1 MLLLDCFQ
9 LKTLCFAGIVLELRT
24 SPKTFDLAQQ
34 REVCG
39 KAKGRR
45 QPPVQSLLY
54 ISFAAGSF
62 RKQGRGGGEGM
73 YGEGNKAAPS
83 PWPKV
88 SDKTKVRQDPLLF
101 FFVKRETGIF
111 IFRESCVTNLHFTR
125 RVTTRTI
132 PLYKNI
138 LNKRIIDLASSL
150 LTQLLLPAD
159 LMLLRQI
166 KYFGGGGEGLGCWGK

>member
-54 ISFAAGSF
+54 ISFAVGSF
-62 RKQGRGGGEGM
+62 QKQGRGGGG
-73 YGEGNKAAPS
+73 GGN
-83 PWPKV
+83 
-88 SDKTKVRQDPLLF
+88 VRGNPLARSSTLF
-101 FFVKRETGIF
+101 TNRKRLG
-111 IFRESCVTNLHFTR
+111 
-125 RVTTRTI
+125 
-132 PLYKNI
+132 
-138 LNKRIIDLASSL
+138 SSL
-150 LTQLLLPAD
+150 VLPHLYFWCNHVCLFSFHAPNSARALTSDTP
-159 LMLLRQI
+159 
-166 KYFGGGGEGLGCWGK
+166 

>member
-62 RKQGRGGGEGM
+62 RKQGRGGGRECTVK
-73 YGEGNKAAPS
+73 EI
-83 PWPKV
+83 
-88 SDKTKVRQDPLLF
+88 RQPPLLDRKF
-101 FFVKRETGIF
+101 PIK
-111 IFRESCVTNLHFTR
+111 
-125 RVTTRTI
+125 
-132 PLYKNI
+132 
-138 LNKRIIDLASSL
+138 
-150 LTQLLLPAD
+150 
-159 LMLLRQI
+159 LR
-166 KYFGGGGEGLGCWGK
+166 